1 MGSLIRVKS
10 HRDNRVMLLLLKW
23 EETVH
28 NELLLGSVA
37 VFTLTSLSVN
47 ASAQSNIKA
56 ALLDMSTIVGMG
68 TVGMMSPGT
77 MGSTTVGPGAMG
89 PGEMGN
95 AMTGMMGMMGVMAI
109 WLDHNPVNAGDIT
122 FDVTNWSRST
132 IHEMVVVK
140 VDSQSS
146 QLPFDYSQSKV
157 REDQIKILADTA
169 VLQPMNRKAYLF
181 ILSPA
186 PTCCFATCRGITPGE
201 WQQRSM

>member
-1 MGSLIRVKS
+1 
-10 HRDNRVMLLLLKW
+10 MLLLLKW
-23 EETVH
+23 EETVR

-56 ALLDMSTIVGMG
+56 ALLDMSAIVGMG
-68 TVGMMSPGT
+68 TVGMMSPGS
-77 MGSTTVGPGAMG
+77 MGGTTLGPGAMG

-109 WLDHNPVNAGDIT
+109 RLDHNPVKAGDIT

-132 IHEMVVVK
+132 IHEMVVAK

-157 REDQIKILADTA
+157 REDQIKILGDTA
-169 VLQPMNRKAYLF
+169 ELQPNESKSLSVHLEPGTYMLF
-181 ILSPA
+181 CNVPGHYA
-186 PTCCFATCRGITPGE
+186 WGMATTLNVT
-201 WQQRSM
+201 Q